1 MGCKKNQASCCNMEV
16 VEHCVACDW
25 TLQGGTGSAVVNSQ
39 VIYTADGLC
48 PTVSGKVKFCTISF
62 SGTGTPPSTGP
73 QFVNLQFFRGTFL
86 IETVQVPIG
95 SCVAFTVAKFDSIV
109 VSRTTPDNTA
119 FTLAG
124 EFCLTPTFTT
134 H

>member
-1 MGCKKNQASCCNMEV
+1 MGCNKNQASCCNMEV

-25 TLQGGTGSAVVNSQ
+25 TLQGGTGDAVVRNQ
-39 VIYTADGLC
+39 IIYTANGLC
-48 PTVSGKVKFCTISF
+48 PTVSGKVKFCTESF
-62 SGTGTPPSTGP
+62 SGTGTPTTGP
-73 QFVNLQFFRGTFL
+73 LFVNLEFLRGTFL
-86 IETVQVPIG
+86 IATLSVPIG
-95 SCVAFTVAKFDSIV
+95 SCIAFTIAKFDTIRV
-109 VSRTTPDNTA
+109 ARLTGDTGT